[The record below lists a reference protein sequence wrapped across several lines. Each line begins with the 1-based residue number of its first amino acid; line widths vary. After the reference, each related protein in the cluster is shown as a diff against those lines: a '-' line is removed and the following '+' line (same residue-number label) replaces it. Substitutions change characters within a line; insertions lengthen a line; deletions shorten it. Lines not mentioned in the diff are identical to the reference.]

1 MSVLPIAA
9 HLFIFY
15 FGIISNVTPPVA
27 LAAYA
32 AAGVARCS
40 PARTGL
46 FAFKLSLSG
55 FILPFMFVYNPVLL
69 MEGSPVEIIQSLV
82 TALLGIYSL
91 SAALEKFVFKWNM
104 NQIER
109 IVLFASALLLIVPG
123 TVTDLAGFAVLAGIF
138 FLKIT
143 GEKKTPSAAE

>member
-123 TVTDLAGFAVLAGIF
+123 AVKDLAGFAVLAGIF

-143 GEKKTPSAAE
+143 GEKKTPNAAE